1 MEVGTIGYDDDA
13 GHVTGHRILRTGG
26 SISRLEL
33 AERFFCRP
41 PVVPRMTWVPP
52 LRGVIDRRILV
63 NFSVDPAALESVI
76 PEEFRPRTVAGIDGS
91 RAIGGVCCIRLTD
104 VRPRWLPAAVGFASE
119 NAAHR
124 IGVEWDEDGE
134 TRAGVYVPRR
144 DTSSRLNAVVG
155 SRSFGRHYRAD
166 FTVEEEDGRYRLH
179 VENETDRVT
188 VHVDARETDRF
199 PADSVFPDLSAA
211 SDYHECGSLGYSPS
225 PDGECLEG
233 VELATDEWRV
243 EPLAADDVHAS
254 FFERELPDDAI
265 EFDNA
270 LLMDDIGHE
279 WRPRPTIETPH
290 NA

>member
-1 MEVGTIGYDDDA
+1 
-13 GHVTGHRILRTGG
+13 
-26 SISRLEL
+26 
-33 AERFFCRP
+33 
-41 PVVPRMTWVPP
+41 MTWVPP

-63 NFSVDPAALESVI
+63 NFSVEPAALEPVL
-76 PEEFRPRTVAGIDGS
+76 PEGFRPRTVDGPDGP

-104 VRPRWLPAAVGFASE
+104 VRPRRLPPAVGFASE

-166 FTVEEEDGRYRLH
+166 FTVEEGDGRYRLQM
-179 VENETDRVT
+179 ENEAEGVAVR
-188 VHVDARETDRF
+188 VDARAADRF
-199 PADSVFPDLSAA
+199 PPDSVFPDLQAA
-211 SDYHECGSLGYSPS
+211 SEYHECGSLGYSPS
-225 PDGECLEG
+225 PDGDCLEG

-243 EPLAADDVHAS
+243 EPLAVEEVHAS
-254 FFERELPDDAI
+254 LFERELPDDAV

-279 WRPRPTIETPH
+279 WRPRPAIERET
-290 NA
+290 A